1 MRRARWWVVAVA
13 LVLAACGRAPVPG
26 REARPRAPD
35 AAVARLAADLRA
47 DDLAAYARHALP
59 PALHA
64 RVDAAWRAGHTRWP
78 LAELPLHDQIPAAIA
93 ALAAPGAQARLRR
106 QFDRQF
112 AGQTGQL
119 QAAAATLG
127 LFAAQ
132 SVRTEGDFGEAQRD
146 HYAELAAALGRWAR
160 GAPLGDRAHGHR
172 AIGRLVQATRASGL
186 GDAGRWQA
194 EGLDAGLA
202 RLRPLLRAARLSL
215 RDYGLD
221 VHATLAGARM
231 ETLSLDGDRALVR
244 VRYTVAGQP
253 IEARVPLT
261 RIDDAWYLDDILRV
275 AEREAA
281 KAAATPR

>member
-1 MRRARWWVVAVA
+1 M
-13 LVLAACGRAPVPG
+13 
-26 REARPRAPD
+26 
-35 AAVARLAADLRA
+35 
-47 DDLAAYARHALP
+47 
-59 PALHA
+59 
-64 RVDAAWRAGHTRWP
+64 
-78 LAELPLHDQIPAAIA
+78 
-93 ALAAPGAQARLRR
+93 
-106 QFDRQF
+106 
-112 AGQTGQL
+112 
-119 QAAAATLG
+119 
-127 LFAAQ
+127 
-132 SVRTEGDFGEAQRD
+132 
-146 HYAELAAALGRWAR
+146 
-160 GAPLGDRAHGHR
+160 
-172 AIGRLVQATRASGL
+172 QATRASGL

-231 ETLSLDGDRALVR
+231 ETLSLDGNRALVR